1 MKSIYCLFL
10 SVIILTGSPTSAL
23 CQIQTGSGSQ
33 ILMGASQTNI
43 TPAFPVM
50 MSGYEAR
57 KTPSTGV
64 HDSLFAT
71 ALYFKSPT
79 TSLLLITADL
89 IGYSKAFVDETRK
102 KITAITD
109 IPAENIMIT
118 AAHNHGGPVTR
129 AYEKEVPE
137 SVEKYVKEL
146 QDKFINLAVRASKKP
161 VPFRMGTGKGKCTM
175 NINRRAEFADGSI
188 WLGRAPDKPCDHD
201 VTVTKFEDMSGK
213 LLAVFINWPCHAT
226 TNGQDNYMITADW
239 PGAATRY
246 IKKHTG
252 EGTVVAVTAGASG
265 DINPIYGPGNDF
277 REIEGVGFHVGRTAW
292 ETYNSIETMPVE
304 SLGAV
309 SALMTF
315 PGKKMTKDHFP
326 QKEYEKGPDVEI
338 GLIVFKIGHLIL
350 TGISGELMNEIGSSV
365 KTRSPYTATAI
376 ITHCNGSSGYI
387 CTDKAFPEGGYEIK
401 VTRLMPGAEKPL
413 TDKMLQ
419 MINSL

>member
-1 MKSIYCLFL
+1 MKRICCLLLSIF
-10 SVIILTGSPTSAL
+10 ILTGLLTTARS
-23 CQIQTGSGSQ
+23 QMQSGPESQ
-33 ILMGASQTNI
+33 VLMGASQANI

-71 ALYFKSPT
+71 ALYFKSSK
-79 TSLLLITADL
+79 TSLLLITADI
-89 IGYSKAFVDETRK
+89 IGYSKPFVDETRK
-102 KITAITD
+102 KISAITD
-109 IPAENIMIT
+109 IPSENIMIT

-161 VPFRMGTGKGKCTM
+161 VPFRMGTGKGICTM

-226 TNGQDNYMITADW
+226 TNGQDNYLITADW
-239 PGAATRY
+239 PGAAARY

-252 EGTVVAVTAGASG
+252 DGTVVAITAGASG
-265 DINPIYGPGNDF
+265 DIGP
-277 REIEGVGFHVGRTAW
+277 
-292 ETYNSIETMPVE
+292 S
-304 SLGAV
+304 
-309 SALMTF
+309 
-315 PGKKMTKDHFP
+315 PG
-326 QKEYEKGPDVEI
+326 
-338 GLIVFKIGHLIL
+338 
-350 TGISGELMNEIGSSV
+350 
-365 KTRSPYTATAI
+365 
-376 ITHCNGSSGYI
+376 
-387 CTDKAFPEGGYEIK
+387 
-401 VTRLMPGAEKPL
+401 
-413 TDKMLQ
+413 
-419 MINSL
+419 